1 MSSSQHKLWSVLLTG
16 SVALTASL
24 AGCAGN
30 GAGLDANGVVP
41 GSGGGGNTGGTGGG
55 TVTADFQ
62 SIQDNVFTPICS
74 RCHAGAS
81 APEGLML
88 DAAHSYNLLVGI
100 ASQEVPSLD
109 RVKQGDPDSSYI
121 IIKLTNGPG
130 IVGAQMPF
138 GLPPLPQAT
147 INAIRQWIANGAL
160 PPSAVS
166 ASPAEAMQKLQRSM
180 AQASS
185 APAFKVSF
193 TSPVNGSVVDIP
205 VRHIEIVFNHEVDAS
220 LVNSANLALERLD
233 LTAESGVGTQP
244 LSIPSY
250 LALAEGNS
258 STVVITPVTALL
270 PGVYRV
276 TARGSGGGVIAD
288 LNAQALAGD
297 YSFTFTVDG
306 SP

>member
-1 MSSSQHKLWSVLLTG
+1 MSSSQHKCWSMLLTG

-24 AGCAGN
+24 WGCAGN
-30 GAGLDANGVVP
+30 GTGLDSNGAP
-41 GSGGGGNTGGTGGG
+41 RGSGGGGTGGG

-74 RCHAGAS
+74 RCHAGAA

-88 DAAHSYNLLVGI
+88 DAAHSYNLLVGV
-100 ASQEVPSLD
+100 ASQEVPSLN
-109 RVKQGDPDSSYI
+109 RVKAGDPDNSYI

-138 GLPPLPQAT
+138 GLPPLPQPT
-147 INAIRQWIANGAL
+147 IDAIRQWIANGAL
-160 PPSAVS
+160 PPAAVGV
-166 ASPAEAMQKLQRSM
+166 SPAQAMQKLQRAM
-180 AQASS
+180 AQVPST
-185 APAFKVSF
+185 PAFKVSF
-193 TSPVNGSVVDIP
+193 TSPLNGSIVDIP
-205 VRHIEIVFNHEVDAS
+205 LRHVVIVFNHEVDAS
-220 LVNSANLALERLD
+220 LVNNTNLTLERLD
-233 LTAESGVGTQP
+233 LTAESGVDPQP

-250 LALAEGNS
+250 VALAEGNA

-270 PGVYRV
+270 PGTYRV

-288 LNAQALAGD
+288 LRAQALTGD